1 MIKELMELKQSKEGY
16 MGKFGVKKEKKGNET
31 IIISKRTENRLV
43 VLGILNMEYQIYILT
58 MKATVSNA

>member
-1 MIKELMELKQSKEGY
+1 